1 MTHSRPGVWLGA
13 SLILGLIEAPL
24 LAQPVPAVAEP
35 IPGQPGQTPAEPETQ
50 GDHEYPDLP
59 EELRSLRVPNL
70 AARLGALD
78 PAHPDGYFA
87 LAEDVASVG
96 YEPAHNQL
104 AKTLFVL
111 AYATDRQRVPATW
124 ISPSACVALAHLSRL
139 DRERRWLLSLARA
152 LDRRYAPPDWNTAD
166 PVRVSDETAYAACT
180 AVSLVRAGEGRKAR
194 ELLARPEVRA
204 LLDAYESLLHPAG
217 LPGEAH
223 RIAREAEQWPC
234 PECANQRVV
243 RKTGSN
249 PPTFNICPWC
259 LGNPGMKLT
268 QQELI
273 GQLRFESRLL
283 AGVHRSWSAQ
293 ISADGGLPLR
303 DAEPEELA
311 TTLGIDAS
319 LVLWRD
325 GRWVGDGAPKAPV
338 LEAPAPAAPDEP
350 AAQPTPS
357 VRGS

>member
-1 MTHSRPGVWLGA
+1 MTKR
-13 SLILGLIEAPL
+13 SLAW
-24 LAQPVPAVAEP
+24 VCAVAACAAV
-35 IPGQPGQTPAEPETQ
+35 GMTAAVQPALQPEVSGPAPETAPP
-50 GDHEYPDLP
+50 EVEPSLP
-59 EELRSLRVPNL
+59 EELSNLRVPEL
-70 AARLGALD
+70 GARLAGLD
-78 PAHPDGYFA
+78 PASPEAYFA
-87 LAEDVASVG
+87 LAEDVAAVG
-96 YEPAHNQL
+96 YEPAHVEL

-111 AYATDRQRVPATW
+111 AYSLDRQRVPATW

-194 ELLARPEVRA
+194 DLLARPEVRA

-217 LPGEAH
+217 LPGEAQ
-223 RIAREAEQWPC
+223 RIVREAERWPC
-234 PECANQRVV
+234 PECSNQRIV
-243 RKTGSN
+243 RKAGTN
-249 PPTFNICPWC
+249 PPAYNICPWC

-268 QQELI
+268 QAELI

-303 DAEPEELA
+303 DADPGELA
-311 TTLGIDAS
+311 TTLGIDAER
-319 LVLWRD
+319 VLWRE
-325 GRWVGDGAPKAPV
+325 GRWVGDGVPKPPAREPPTPSPKPA
-338 LEAPAPAAPDEP
+338 EAPAPGA
-350 AAQPTPS
+350 
-357 VRGS
+357 GSTVSGS